1 MAIASYASDSALDR
15 RVWSRKTQ
23 IKMNNRLFFR
33 KMGMEVDATGSKG
46 IPDEDLS
53 MPVVRYDELS
63 EGKNGARIR
72 IPWVNQLTGPGKTA
86 NNTLEGQ
93 EEEIKFGYFDVVI
106 DRLRHATGY
115 EGVLSEIR
123 NQDLNPDTAKM
134 LLMNWAIQRREEGC
148 WNALYKG
155 GSAHLITAGHV
166 TAADHPNTYYYD
178 NSGDVDGIEGL
189 AADVH
194 NMDTEVLEA
203 IIERYEDSTNP
214 IPYIDVE
221 GEELGV
227 VVIHTKQAR
236 SLRQDSRFMAMQRD
250 IYERT
255 SANGAHPL
263 HQNAKFRY
271 MNLLIYVSNRVYT
284 AAQASVAGG
293 ALEAGTS
300 GEYGAVMLGPRAI
313 GCANGGFPNGMG
325 TGESGPGYDQ
335 LGNIATK
342 FVYSDDTDYENK
354 VKIGIDMIWA
364 DKRADFIKEEGG
376 TINESSAI
384 FWTKEA

>member
-33 KMGMEVDATGSKG
+33 KTGMEVDATGSKG

-53 MPVVRYDELS
+53 MPIVRYDDLS

-72 IPWVNQLTGPGKTA
+72 IPWVNQLTGAGRTTNDA
-86 NNTLEGQ
+86 LEGN
-93 EEEIKFGYFDVVI
+93 EEEIKFGYFDVII

-148 WNALYKG
+148 WNAIYKG
-155 GSAHLITAGHV
+155 ASAHLISAGHYSA
-166 TAADHPNTYYYD
+166 TDHPNTYYYD
-178 NSGDVDGIEGL
+178 NSGDVDGLEGL
-189 AADVH
+189 TADVH
-194 NMDTEVLEA
+194 KMDTEVLEA

-214 IPYIDVE
+214 IPYVDID
-221 GEELGV
+221 GEEMGV

-236 SLRQDSRFMAMQRD
+236 SLRQDTRFMQMQRD

-255 SANGAHPL
+255 SPDGKQHPL

-284 AAQASVAGG
+284 GAGAG
-293 ALEAGTS
+293 LTNGTS
-300 GEYGAVMLGPRAI
+300 GEYGAILLGPRAI

-325 TGESGPGYDQ
+325 TGEGGPGYDD

-342 FVYSDDTDYENK
+342 YVYSDDTDYENK
-354 VKIGIDMIWA
+354 VKIGIDMMWA
-364 DKRADFIKEEGG
+364 DVRADFTKEAGG